1 MNWNPTQSAS
11 AAIPIHASAQFSAS
25 WVSAFAKI
33 QTLWQDRTERANK
46 ARAMAVFAEI
56 DAHTLKDIGAPNWAI
71 AEASMRGDSRGLRM
85 IDLYRS

>member
-1 MNWNPTQSAS
+1 MNCNPAQSAS
-11 AAIPIHASAQFSAS
+11 AALPLHASAQFSAT

-33 QTLWQDRTERANK
+33 QTLWHDHAERANK

-56 DAHTLKDIGAPNWAI
+56 DEHTLKDIGAPNWVI
-71 AEASMRGDSRGLRM
+71 AEAAHRGDSRGLRL